1 MTEMNHDH
9 DNKTKANEVFEVS
22 RPSASYGLVW
32 NTQFRVEARFLHIIH
47 ILSQ

>member
-32 NTQFRVEARFLHIIH
+32 LCVQSGGKISSYYSH
-47 ILSQ
+47 S